1 MKHYKLPCKADPQRK
16 TNKKRNMI
24 KYSLIL
30 LAAYFL
36 YYAGNILYDLF
47 LKKGKIIHVDLTE
60 EFSLDGFAQT
70 DAEPPS
76 LIGIEDVENLSTPKS
91 FLKRELDSQKSSST
105 DEQPDLEEM
114 RKRFEAEQ
122 DIDDMPASVN
132 DTTAVT
138 VGENPSDNTS
148 HRQDMPN
155 KAEEHSKGE
164 KAEPKKSHWKEL
176 LNLSET
182 TVQLVANY
190 DGQKVYHSV
199 I

>member
-1 MKHYKLPCKADPQRK
+1 
-16 TNKKRNMI
+16 MI

-47 LKKGKIIHVDLTE
+47 LKKEKITHVDLTE
-60 EFSLDGFAQT
+60 EFSLGGFAQT

-76 LIGIEDVENLSTPKS
+76 RIGIEDVENVSTPKS
-91 FLKRELDSQKSSST
+91 FLKKELDFQKLSST
-105 DEQPDLEEM
+105 NQQPDLEEM

-122 DIDDMPASVN
+122 DIDYMTAPVN
-132 DTTAVT
+132 DTKSAPA
-138 VGENPSDNTS
+138 EKSPSDNTNQP
-148 HRQDMPN
+148 QDMPV
-155 KAEEHSKGE
+155 KAEEYPKRE

-190 DGQKVYHSV
+190 GGQKVYHSV

>member
-1 MKHYKLPCKADPQRK
+1 
-16 TNKKRNMI
+16 MI

-47 LKKGKIIHVDLTE
+47 LKKEKIIHVDLTE
-60 EFSLDGFAQT
+60 EFSLGDFAQR
-70 DAEPPS
+70 ESKPPS
-76 LIGIEDVENLSTPKS
+76 TIGIEDVENVNTPKS
-91 FLKRELDSQKSSST
+91 FLKKELDFQKTSSSN
-105 DEQPDLEEM
+105 EQLDLEEM
-114 RKRFEAEQ
+114 RKRFESEQ
-122 DIDDMPASVN
+122 DIDDMPSALN
-132 DTTAVT
+132 DTTAAPV
-138 VGENPSDNTS
+138 EESPSDNTNHS
-148 HRQDMPN
+148 QAMHGQPV
-155 KAEEHSKGE
+155 EHSKQE

>member
-1 MKHYKLPCKADPQRK
+1 
-16 TNKKRNMI
+16 MI

-47 LKKGKIIHVDLTE
+47 LKKEKITHVDLTE
-60 EFSLDGFAQT
+60 EFSLGGFAQT

-76 LIGIEDVENLSTPKS
+76 RVGIEDVENLSTPKS

-122 DIDDMPASVN
+122 DIDDMPAPVN
-132 DTTAVT
+132 DTTAAPV
-138 VGENPSDNTS
+138 EKNTNHS
-148 HRQDMPN
+148 QNM
-155 KAEEHSKGE
+155 AEEEHSNRE

-182 TVQLVANY
+182 TVQMVANY

>member
-1 MKHYKLPCKADPQRK
+1 
-16 TNKKRNMI
+16 MI

-47 LKKGKIIHVDLTE
+47 LKKEKITHVDLTE
-60 EFSLDGFAQT
+60 EFSLGGFAQT

-76 LIGIEDVENLSTPKS
+76 RIGIEDVENVSTPKS
-91 FLKRELDSQKSSST
+91 FLKKELEFQKPSST
-105 DEQPDLEEM
+105 YEQPDLEEM
-114 RKRFEAEQ
+114 RKRFEAEK
-122 DIDDMPASVN
+122 DIDDLPSPVN
-132 DTTAVT
+132 DTKTAPAEESQFEKT
-138 VGENPSDNTS
+138 NHS
-148 HRQDMPN
+148 QDMPS
-155 KAEEHSKGE
+155 KAEEYPKKE

>member
-1 MKHYKLPCKADPQRK
+1 
-16 TNKKRNMI
+16 MI

-47 LKKGKIIHVDLTE
+47 LKKEKITHVDLTE
-60 EFSLDGFAQT
+60 EFSLGGFAQT

-76 LIGIEDVENLSTPKS
+76 RIGIEDVENVSTPKS
-91 FLKRELDSQKSSST
+91 FLKKELHSANPPTFDQ
-105 DEQPDLEEM
+105 QPDLEEL

-122 DIDDMPASVN
+122 DIDDMPPQANNTKAAPAEKSQ
-132 DTTAVT
+132 
-138 VGENPSDNTS
+138 SDNTS
-148 HRQDMPN
+148 QPQDMPV
-155 KAEEHSKGE
+155 KAEEHSKRE
-164 KAEPKKSHWKEL
+164 NAELKKSHWKEL

-190 DGQKVYHSV
+190 EGQKVYHSV

>member
-1 MKHYKLPCKADPQRK
+1 
-16 TNKKRNMI
+16 MI

-47 LKKGKIIHVDLTE
+47 LKKDKITHVDLAE
-60 EFSLDGFAQT
+60 EFSLGGFAQSN
-70 DAEPPS
+70 AKPPS
-76 LIGIEDVENLSTPKS
+76 RIGIEDVENLSTPKS
-91 FLKRELDSQKSSST
+91 FLKKELDFQRPSST
-105 DEQPDLEEM
+105 DQQPDLEEM

-122 DIDDMPASVN
+122 DIDDLPAPVN
-132 DTTAVT
+132 DTTAAP
-138 VGENPSDNTS
+138 EEESQPDNTS
-148 HRQDMPN
+148 QPQDMPD
-155 KAEEHSKGE
+155 KPVEHSKQE

>member
-1 MKHYKLPCKADPQRK
+1 
-16 TNKKRNMI
+16 MI

-47 LKKGKIIHVDLTE
+47 LKKEKIIHVDLTE
-60 EFSLDGFAQT
+60 EFSLGSFAQT

-76 LIGIEDVENLSTPKS
+76 RIGIEDVENLSTPKS
-91 FLKRELDSQKSSST
+91 FLKKELDFQKPSST
-105 DEQPDLEEM
+105 NEQLDLEEM

-122 DIDDMPASVN
+122 DIDDMPTPVN
-132 DTTAVT
+132 DTKSVAV
-138 VGENPSDNTS
+138 EKSQSDHTS
-148 HRQDMPN
+148 HPQDMLD
-155 KAEEHSKGE
+155 KLVEHSKQE

-182 TVQLVANY
+182 TVQMVANY

>member
-1 MKHYKLPCKADPQRK
+1 
-16 TNKKRNMI
+16 MI

-47 LKKGKIIHVDLTE
+47 LKKEKIIHVDLTE
-60 EFSLDGFAQT
+60 EFSLGSFAQN

-76 LIGIEDVENLSTPKS
+76 RIGIEDVENLSTPKS
-91 FLKRELDSQKSSST
+91 FLKKELDFQKPSST
-105 DEQPDLEEM
+105 DQQPDLEEM

-122 DIDDMPASVN
+122 DIDDLPAPVN
-132 DTTAVT
+132 DTTAAPV
-138 VGENPSDNTS
+138 EKSPSDNTS
-148 HRQDMPN
+148 QPQDMPN
-155 KAEEHSKGE
+155 EAEEYPKRE
-164 KAEPKKSHWKEL
+164 KAEAKKSHWKEL

-190 DGQKVYHSV
+190 DGQKVYHSA

>member
-1 MKHYKLPCKADPQRK
+1 
-16 TNKKRNMI
+16 MI

-47 LKKGKIIHVDLTE
+47 LKKEKITHVDLTE
-60 EFSLDGFAQT
+60 EFSLGGFAQT

-76 LIGIEDVENLSTPKS
+76 RIGIEDVENVSTPKS
-91 FLKRELDSQKSSST
+91 FLKKELHSLKQSST
-105 DEQPDLEEM
+105 DQQPELEEL

-122 DIDDMPASVN
+122 DIDDMPESVN
-132 DTTAVT
+132 DTKSVAV
-138 VGENPSDNTS
+138 EESQFEKTS
-148 HRQDMPN
+148 HPQDIPD
-155 KAEEHSKGE
+155 KTEEHSKSENTGS
-164 KAEPKKSHWKEL
+164 KKSHWKEL

-182 TVQLVANY
+182 TVQMVANY

>member
-1 MKHYKLPCKADPQRK
+1 
-16 TNKKRNMI
+16 MI

-30 LAAYFL
+30 LTAYFL

-47 LKKGKIIHVDLTE
+47 LKKEKITHVDLTE
-60 EFSLDGFAQT
+60 EFSLSGFAQT

-76 LIGIEDVENLSTPKS
+76 RIGIEDVENLSTPKS
-91 FLKRELDSQKSSST
+91 FLKKELDSQKPSST
-105 DEQPDLEEM
+105 NQQPDLEQM

-122 DIDDMPASVN
+122 DIDDMPSALN
-132 DTTAVT
+132 DTTAAPV
-138 VGENPSDNTS
+138 EKSPSDNTS
-148 HRQDMPN
+148 HPQDMLGQPV
-155 KAEEHSKGE
+155 EHSKQE

-190 DGQKVYHSV
+190 EGQKVYHSV

>member
-1 MKHYKLPCKADPQRK
+1 
-16 TNKKRNMI
+16 MI

-60 EFSLDGFAQT
+60 EFSIGGFAQT
-70 DAEPPS
+70 DAESPS
-76 LIGIEDVENLSTPKS
+76 RIGIEDVENVSTPKS
-91 FLKRELDSQKSSST
+91 FLKKELDFQKPSST
-105 DEQPDLEEM
+105 NQQPDLEEM

-122 DIDDMPASVN
+122 DIDDLPALVN
-132 DTTAVT
+132 DTKAAPV
-138 VGENPSDNTS
+138 EESPSDNTNHS
-148 HRQDMPN
+148 QDMPR
-155 KAEEHSKGE
+155 KAEEYPKRE

>member
-1 MKHYKLPCKADPQRK
+1 
-16 TNKKRNMI
+16 MI

-47 LKKGKIIHVDLTE
+47 LKKEKITHVDLTE
-60 EFSLDGFAQT
+60 EFSLGDFSESNERLPT
-70 DAEPPS
+70 P
-76 LIGIEDVENLSTPKS
+76 IGIEDVENVSTPKS
-91 FLKRELDSQKSSST
+91 FLKKELHFSKQSST
-105 DEQPDLEEM
+105 GQQPDLEEM
-114 RKRFEAEQ
+114 RKRFESEQ
-122 DIDDMPASVN
+122 DIDDMPAPVN
-132 DTTAVT
+132 DTKSAPA
-138 VGENPSDNTS
+138 EKSPSYNTS
-148 HRQDMPN
+148 QPQDMPR
-155 KAEEHSKGE
+155 KAEEYPKRE
-164 KAEPKKSHWKEL
+164 KAKPKKSHWKEL

>member
-1 MKHYKLPCKADPQRK
+1 
-16 TNKKRNMI
+16 MI

-47 LKKGKIIHVDLTE
+47 LKKEKITHVDLTE
-60 EFSLDGFAQT
+60 EFSLSGFAQT

-76 LIGIEDVENLSTPKS
+76 RIGIEDVENVSTPKS
-91 FLKRELDSQKSSST
+91 FLKKELHSPKQSST
-105 DEQPDLEEM
+105 DQYPDLEEL
-114 RKRFEAEQ
+114 RERFESEQ
-122 DIDDMPASVN
+122 DIDDLPAPVN
-132 DTTAVT
+132 DTKVAPV
-138 VGENPSDNTS
+138 EESPSDNTNHS
-148 HRQDMPN
+148 QDMSR
-155 KAEEHSKGE
+155 KAEEYPKRE

-190 DGQKVYHSV
+190 EGQKVYHSV

>member
-1 MKHYKLPCKADPQRK
+1 
-16 TNKKRNMI
+16 MI

-47 LKKGKIIHVDLTE
+47 LKKEKITHVDLTE
-60 EFSLDGFAQT
+60 EFSIGGFAQA

-76 LIGIEDVENLSTPKS
+76 RIGIEDVENLSTPKS
-91 FLKRELDSQKSSST
+91 FLKKELDFPKASSAN
-105 DEQPDLEEM
+105 QRPDLEEM
-114 RKRFEAEQ
+114 RKRFESEQ
-122 DIDDMPASVN
+122 DIDDLPAPVK
-132 DTTAVT
+132 DTKVAPV
-138 VGENPSDNTS
+138 EESPSDNTNHS
-148 HRQDMPN
+148 QDMPS
-155 KAEEHSKGE
+155 KAEQYPKKE

-190 DGQKVYHSV
+190 EGQKVYHSV

>member
-1 MKHYKLPCKADPQRK
+1 
-16 TNKKRNMI
+16 MI

-47 LKKGKIIHVDLTE
+47 LKKEKITHVDLTE
-60 EFSLDGFAQT
+60 EFSLSGFAQT

-76 LIGIEDVENLSTPKS
+76 RIGIEDVENVSTPKS
-91 FLKRELDSQKSSST
+91 FLKKELHSPKQSST
-105 DEQPDLEEM
+105 DQYPDLEEL
-114 RKRFEAEQ
+114 RERFEAEQ
-122 DIDDMPASVN
+122 DIDDLPAPANNTKS
-132 DTTAVT
+132 VT
-138 VGENPSDNTS
+138 VEESQSDNTNQS
-148 HRQDMPN
+148 KDMPV
-155 KAEEHSKGE
+155 KAEEYPKRE

-190 DGQKVYHSV
+190 EGQKVYHSV

>member
-1 MKHYKLPCKADPQRK
+1 
-16 TNKKRNMI
+16 MI

-47 LKKGKIIHVDLTE
+47 LKKEKITHVDLTE
-60 EFSLDGFAQT
+60 EFSLGGFAQT

-76 LIGIEDVENLSTPKS
+76 RIGIEDVENVSTPKS
-91 FLKRELDSQKSSST
+91 FLKKELDFQKPSST
-105 DEQPDLEEM
+105 DQQPDLEEM

-122 DIDDMPASVN
+122 DIDDMPAPAN
-132 DTTAVT
+132 DTTTALV
-138 VGENPSDNTS
+138 EESPSDNTS
-148 HRQDMPN
+148 QPQDMPVN
-155 KAEEHSKGE
+155 AEEYPKRE

-190 DGQKVYHSV
+190 EGQKVYHSV

>member
-1 MKHYKLPCKADPQRK
+1 M
-16 TNKKRNMI
+16 T

-47 LKKGKIIHVDLTE
+47 LKKEKITQVDLTE
-60 EFSLDGFAQT
+60 EFSIGGFAQT
-70 DAEPPS
+70 DAEPPIR
-76 LIGIEDVENLSTPKS
+76 IGIEDVENVSTPKS
-91 FLKRELDSQKSSST
+91 FLKKELDFQKPFST
-105 DEQPDLEEM
+105 NEQLDLEEM

-122 DIDDMPASVN
+122 DIDDLPSAMN
-132 DTTAVT
+132 DTTAARVE
-138 VGENPSDNTS
+138 ENQSDNKS
-148 HRQDMPN
+148 QPQDTPV
-155 KAEEHSKGE
+155 KAEEYPKRE

>member
-1 MKHYKLPCKADPQRK
+1 
-16 TNKKRNMI
+16 MI

-47 LKKGKIIHVDLTE
+47 LKKEKITHVDLTE
-60 EFSLDGFAQT
+60 EFSIGSFAQT

-76 LIGIEDVENLSTPKS
+76 RIGIEDVENVSTPKS
-91 FLKRELDSQKSSST
+91 FLKKELDFQKPSST
-105 DEQPDLEEM
+105 DQQPDLEEM

-132 DTTAVT
+132 DTKSVT
-138 VGENPSDNTS
+138 IEESQSDNTS
-148 HRQDMPN
+148 QPQDMPV
-155 KAEEHSKGE
+155 KAEEYPKRE

-190 DGQKVYHSV
+190 EGQKVYHS
-199 I
+199 II

>member
-1 MKHYKLPCKADPQRK
+1 
-16 TNKKRNMI
+16 MI

-47 LKKGKIIHVDLTE
+47 LKKEKITHVDLTE
-60 EFSLDGFAQT
+60 EFSLSGFAQT

-76 LIGIEDVENLSTPKS
+76 RIGIEDVENVSTPKS
-91 FLKRELDSQKSSST
+91 FLKKELHSANPST
-105 DEQPDLEEM
+105 IDQQPDLEEM

-122 DIDDMPASVN
+122 DIDDMPPPANNTKS
-132 DTTAVT
+132 VT
-138 VGENPSDNTS
+138 VEKSQSDNTNQS
-148 HRQDMPN
+148 QDMPV
-155 KAEEHSKGE
+155 KAEEYPKRE

-190 DGQKVYHSV
+190 EGQKVYHSV

>member
-1 MKHYKLPCKADPQRK
+1 
-16 TNKKRNMI
+16 MI

-30 LAAYFL
+30 LATYFL

-47 LKKGKIIHVDLTE
+47 LKKEKITHVDLTE
-60 EFSLDGFAQT
+60 EFSLGGFVQNT
-70 DAEPPS
+70 EPPS
-76 LIGIEDVENLSTPKS
+76 RIGIEDVENVSTPKS
-91 FLKRELDSQKSSST
+91 FLKKELDFQKPSST
-105 DEQPDLEEM
+105 NEQPDLEEM

-122 DIDDMPASVN
+122 DIDDMPAPMN
-132 DTTAVT
+132 DTKSVT
-138 VGENPSDNTS
+138 VEESPSDNTNHS
-148 HRQDMPN
+148 QDIPG
-155 KAEEHSKGE
+155 KTEEYPKRE

-190 DGQKVYHSV
+190 EGQKVYHSV

>member
-1 MKHYKLPCKADPQRK
+1 
-16 TNKKRNMI
+16 MI

-47 LKKGKIIHVDLTE
+47 LKKEKITHVDLTE
-60 EFSLDGFAQT
+60 EFSLGGFAQT

-76 LIGIEDVENLSTPKS
+76 RVGIEDVENVSTPKS
-91 FLKRELDSQKSSST
+91 FLKKELHFPEQSST
-105 DEQPDLEEM
+105 NQQPDLEEL

-122 DIDDMPASVN
+122 DIGDMPASAN
-132 DTTAVT
+132 DTTAAPV
-138 VGENPSDNTS
+138 EKSPSDNTNHS
-148 HRQDMPN
+148 QNMPE
-155 KAEEHSKGE
+155 EEHSNRE

-182 TVQLVANY
+182 TVQMVANY
-190 DGQKVYHSV
+190 EGQKVYHS
-199 I
+199 II

>member
-1 MKHYKLPCKADPQRK
+1 
-16 TNKKRNMI
+16 MI

-47 LKKGKIIHVDLTE
+47 LKKEKITHVDLTE
-60 EFSLDGFAQT
+60 EFSLGGFAQT
-70 DAEPPS
+70 DTEPPS
-76 LIGIEDVENLSTPKS
+76 RIGIEDVENVSTPKS
-91 FLKRELDSQKSSST
+91 FLKKELDFQKPSST
-105 DEQPDLEEM
+105 DQQPDLEEM
-114 RKRFEAEQ
+114 RKRFESEQ
-122 DIDDMPASVN
+122 DIDDMPAPVN
-132 DTTAVT
+132 DTKSAPA
-138 VGENPSDNTS
+138 EKSPSDNTS
-148 HRQDMPN
+148 QPQDMPV
-155 KAEEHSKGE
+155 KAEEYPKRE